1 MNRKL
6 LFGGILVVILA
17 IVGASSLF
25 TVHQTQQAIVMQF
38 GDPKRVITEPGL
50 NAKVPFIQNVRFYEK
65 RVLDLDPPVE
75 RVLLSDQKPL
85 NVDSFARYRI
95 EDPLKFFQTV
105 GLESTLRDRLGI
117 IINSN
122 LRSVLGNVNL
132 ATILSNERAEI
143 MARIQEDVNRESDR
157 FGIRVVDVRI
167 GRTDLPQQVSQAVYS
182 RMRSEREREAAEF
195 RAQGQEEAQ
204 RIRAAADREATVI
217 RAEAQRES
225 DIIRGRGEAK
235 RTRVLSSAFGQDAD
249 FFRFYRS
256 LQAYEASINQDG
268 QDNSYVV
275 LSTERNR
282 FFRMMS
288 NGAVPEAM
296 PESGDGGGPPET
308 ADLGPVRPDRT
319 DQQAQG
325 ARSPDTQ
332 TQGTQTQG
340 TQTQGTQTQGTGS
353 QELE

>member
-6 LFGGILVVILA
+6 LLSGILVIVLA
-17 IVGASSLF
+17 VLAFSSLF

-38 GDPKRVITEPGL
+38 GDPRRVITEPGL
-50 NAKVPFIQNVRFYEK
+50 NAKLPFVQNVRYYEN

-95 EDPLKFFQTV
+95 EDPLKFYQTV
-105 GLESTLRDRLGI
+105 GLESTLRDRLGS

-132 ATILSNERAEI
+132 ATILSEERADI
-143 MARIQEDVNRESDR
+143 MSRIQEDVNRESDR
-157 FGIRVVDVRI
+157 FGINIVDVRI

-204 RIRAAADREATVI
+204 RIRAAANREATVI
-217 RAEAQRES
+217 RAEAQRQA
-225 DIIRGRGEAK
+225 DIIRGTGEAK
-235 RTRVLSSAFGQDAD
+235 RTRVLSKAFGQNPD

-256 LQAYEASINQDG
+256 MEAYEGSINQSG
-268 QDNSYVV
+268 SENSYVV

-282 FFRMMS
+282 FFDLLS
-288 NGAVPEAM
+288 KGTLPDGATPS
-296 PESGDGGGPPET
+296 PNGGGAPET
-308 ADLGPVRPDRT
+308 AGTATPEPTPPQKAAT
-319 DQQAQG
+319 DQ
-325 ARSPDTQ
+325 
-332 TQGTQTQG
+332 
-340 TQTQGTQTQGTGS
+340 
-353 QELE
+353 

>member
-6 LFGGILVVILA
+6 LLSGILVVVLA
-17 IVGASSLF
+17 VLAFSSLF

-38 GDPKRVITEPGL
+38 GDPRRVITEPGL
-50 NAKVPFIQNVRFYEK
+50 NAKLPFVQNVRYYEK

-95 EDPLKFFQTV
+95 EDPLKFYQTV
-105 GLESTLRDRLGI
+105 GLESTLRDRLGS

-132 ATILSNERAEI
+132 ATILSEERADI
-143 MARIQEDVNRESDR
+143 MGRIQEDVNRESDR
-157 FGIRVVDVRI
+157 FGINIVDVRI
-167 GRTDLPQQVSQAVYS
+167 GRTDLPQQVSEAVYS

-204 RIRAAADREATVI
+204 RIRAAANREATVI
-217 RAEAQRES
+217 RAEAQRQAEA
-225 DIIRGRGEAK
+225 IRGKGEAK
-235 RTRVLSSAFGQDAD
+235 RTRVLSKAFGRDPD

-256 LQAYEASINQDG
+256 MQAYEGSINQGDSE
-268 QDNSYVV
+268 NSYVV

-282 FFRMMS
+282 FFDLLS
-288 NGAVPEAM
+288 KGTLPDGAAPSPNGQGA
-296 PESGDGGGPPET
+296 PET
-308 ADLGPVRPDRT
+308 A
-319 DQQAQG
+319 G
-325 ARSPDTQ
+325 ASSAKPTPPQKAATQ
-332 TQGTQTQG
+332 N
-340 TQTQGTQTQGTGS
+340 
-353 QELE
+353 